1 MIYRSADPC
10 NVPDVRRGIRGL
22 VLVGVPTVGALML
35 WSRGLS
41 GVNSLGMRLEWHF
54 LAAMLVLAAVKWLV
68 DSWRLQLVVCAA
80 GARISRLR
88 SFQLLIASMFGANVT
103 PFFVGGLATQVYF
116 LSLSSA
122 SPGPSVAIAAIYAIL
137 NLVVKSH

>member
-1 MIYRSADPC
+1 MIYRSADTC

-41 GVNSLGMRLEWHF
+41 GVNSLGMRLEWRF

-68 DSWRLQLVVCAA
+68 DSWGDFSSSCAPLVRAFRVCAVFN
-80 GARISRLR
+80 S
-88 SFQLLIASMFGANVT
+88 
-103 PFFVGGLATQVYF
+103 
-116 LSLSSA
+116 
-122 SPGPSVAIAAIYAIL
+122 
-137 NLVVKSH
+137 